1 MNVRDK
7 SAVSLNSRM
16 CGAWVTLLPELF
28 AQSAMGAGVLCIAT
42 RALGTAISGRLKKNP
57 KMISDALN
65 LVCGGLQALRAVLD
79 EPERVCDVEVLAASM
94 CLNITEVNNTYAIT
108 EKH

>member
-1 MNVRDK
+1 MNVGDK

-16 CGAWVTLLPELF
+16 CGAWVTLLPDLF

-42 RALGTAISGRLKKNP
+42 RALGTAISGRVKKDSNL
-57 KMISDALN
+57 ISDALN

-79 EPERVCDVEVLAASM
+79 EPEKVCEVEVLAASM
-94 CLNITEVNNTYAIT
+94 CLNITEVSTTCAKTYR
-108 EKH
+108 H